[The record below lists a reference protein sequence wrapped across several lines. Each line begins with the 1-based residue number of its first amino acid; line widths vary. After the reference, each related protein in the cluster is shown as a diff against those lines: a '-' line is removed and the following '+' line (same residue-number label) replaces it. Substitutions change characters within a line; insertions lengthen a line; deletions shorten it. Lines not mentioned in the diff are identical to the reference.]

1 MDRTPDLQIN
11 PGVNRLQSDA
21 LPAELNPL
29 LEVKA
34 CAKIFPI
41 YPKQTTGGFIWEIH
55 SGGPHSKWSSMRSLP
70 WLKDGS
76 EPPPGALK
84 RKRPIPA
91 EKPLPE
97 PVPAPSEASSSDSE
111 ETTVLENTADNAY
124 DAMIQGY
131 DHDDAY
137 IMVEHDLVEAA
148 KQVTRHIHLEAYQK
162 QAAAP
167 ITGEITRPTTCKPK
181 QQQSVVDGETSAD
194 DEEEVK
200 DGSTLGELL
209 RRRPTATLGPAT
221 PIKRKQERVLET
233 REVKT
238 IDLTLD
244 GSQREKEING
254 PKEVARKTARE
265 ENRIVETDDDDED
278 LDKPPKKVFR
288 PEISLL
294 TRQAPKI
301 SSISSRT
308 SSRISNTTSN
318 STSFKASDTNKPS
331 KRPVKAVLD
340 PDWMFN
346 SLWDDPPGPKR
357 PLVKRDKVSLAA
369 QLDESSL
376 KLFNNKKAISLKDQ
390 FKFME
395 S

>member
-1 MDRTPDLQIN
+1 
-11 PGVNRLQSDA
+11 
-21 LPAELNPL
+21 
-29 LEVKA
+29 
-34 CAKIFPI
+34 
-41 YPKQTTGGFIWEIH
+41 
-55 SGGPHSKWSSMRSLP
+55 
-70 WLKDGS
+70 
-76 EPPPGALK
+76 
-84 RKRPIPA
+84 
-91 EKPLPE
+91 
-97 PVPAPSEASSSDSE
+97 
-111 ETTVLENTADNAY
+111 
-124 DAMIQGY
+124 MIQGY

-265 ENRIVETDDDDED
+265 ENRIVETDDDDDD

-301 SSISSRT
+301 SSISSR